1 MVGVFKNDKGVMKRI
16 TMFGMMY
23 GQHISN
29 FAHSL
34 KIHADYQLYGVN
46 KEPKYALGE
55 EYRKQAQLAFD
66 EIYELPQSRIKFI
79 DYIIRSVW
87 ACFAIVKYAKRS
99 EIVQFHAIT
108 PFILLLATFVKI
120 LSKAK
125 ISSFVYGSDFLRAN
139 KIGMWC
145 LGRVFSMSD
154 SIVCD
159 SSTLYR
165 ELKKDFP
172 QFGSKI
178 SCCLFGSSIIDKLL
192 KVSDNYSSSSID
204 KIGGGKKVIMCGY
217 NGLRQQQHLEVI
229 ESLKSIAKDFY
240 WIFPM
245 TYYNTDLKYKQDVIN
260 RLDDLG
266 VDYVI
271 LDRFLTEEEWTNY
284 LLFADIFIH
293 MQVSDAFSSSISEH
307 LLLGHI
313 LINGSWLRYEDLDDN
328 GIYYISS
335 DFDHLQENLIG
346 VLNNYDSVEGYLKAN
361 KDKIIKLKSLDYCIQ
376 NNWIPYF
383 NNLLK

>member
-1 MVGVFKNDKGVMKRI
+1 MKRI

-34 KIHADYQLYGVN
+34 KNHADYLLYGVN
-46 KEPKYALGE
+46 KEPKYVLGE
-55 EYRKQAQLAFD
+55 EYKKQAQLAFD

-79 DYIIRSVW
+79 DYIIRSIW

-99 EIVQFHAIT
+99 ELVQFHAIT
-108 PFILLLATFVKI
+108 PFILPLATLVKI
-120 LSKAK
+120 FSKAK
-125 ISSFVYGSDFLRAN
+125 ISSFVYGSDYLRAN
-139 KIGMWC
+139 KISLWC

-159 SSTLYR
+159 SSTLYK
-165 ELKKDFP
+165 ELIKGFP
-172 QFGSKI
+172 QYEPKM
-178 SCCLFGSSIIDKLL
+178 SCCLFGSSIIDKLI
-192 KVSDNYSSSSID
+192 KKTEKYPSSSVD

-217 NGLRQQQHLEVI
+217 NGLRQQRHLEVI
-229 ESLKSIAKDFY
+229 ESLKSVAKDFY

-245 TYYNTDLKYKQDVIN
+245 TYYNSDLKYKQDVIN

-266 VDYVI
+266 VEYEI

-284 LLFADIFIH
+284 LLSADIFIH

-307 LLLGHI
+307 LLLGHV

-328 GIYYISS
+328 GIYYVSS
-335 DFDHLQENLIG
+335 DFEHLQQNLMD
-346 VLNNYDSVEGYLKAN
+346 VLNNYDAIEEKLKAN
-361 KDKIIKLKSLDYCIQ
+361 KEKIIKLKSLDYCIQ

-383 NNLLK
+383 DNLLK